1 MAIVGGVRDR
11 SSERQRQEHAGLQA
25 KGAWSMSETAAPP
38 AGVGKVR
45 KDLDRAV
52 IRFAGDSGDG
62 MQLTGEQFTT
72 ESAWAGNDIATL
84 PNFPAEIR
92 APAGTLFGVSSFQL
106 QFGSQRV
113 YTPGDRLDCL
123 VAMNP
128 AALKVHLRDL
138 KTGGLLIVN
147 TSAFDKRNLDK
158 AGYASNPL
166 DDPTLAERYRLHKVD
181 MTGLTHKAIQ
191 DLALNTKEKD
201 RTKNFFA
208 LGLVSWI
215 YTRPLE
221 PTLDWIGKRFA
232 KNQAFAEANTRVL
245 KAGHAF
251 GETAEIFAEHY
262 TVEPA
267 EMAPGLYRAMTG
279 NRALA
284 WGLLAAA
291 ERSKVPVVYGA
302 YPITPASSVLEEL
315 AMHKR
320 FRLRT
325 IQAEDEIAA
334 VTAAIGASFGG
345 AIGVTG
351 SSGPGIALK
360 GEGIGLAV
368 TAELPLVVLNIQ
380 RAGPSTGMPTKT
392 EQADLMQALYGRN
405 SESPVVVLAPAT
417 PGDCFY
423 LAYEAVRIAA
433 KYMVPVIVLSDGFLA
448 NGSEPWLIPDPSTL
462 PPIEINYRTE
472 REGFFPYLRDPAT
485 LARPWVRPGTPGL
498 EHRIGGIEKQDVT
511 GNISYDPE
519 NHDHMVRTRAEK
531 VRRVAQEI
539 PPTSINGPATGDLLV
554 VGWGGTYG
562 AITAAVEQAQAEGK
576 SVASIHLRHL
586 NPLPPDLGHIL
597 REYRKVLVP
606 EINSGQLV
614 RVIRAEY
621 LVDAVGF
628 NRVRGLPLAS
638 DEIHEAINQL
648 LGGRA

>member
-1 MAIVGGVRDR
+1 
-11 SSERQRQEHAGLQA
+11 
-25 KGAWSMSETAAPP
+25 MSETVAP
-38 AGVGKVR
+38 AQAVAKEI
-45 KDLDRAV
+45 KELNRAV

-72 ESAWAGNDIATL
+72 ESAVAGNDISTL

-138 KTGGLLIVN
+138 KPGGLLIVN
-147 TSAFDKRNLDK
+147 TSAYDKRNLDK
-158 AGYASNPL
+158 AGYPSNPL
-166 DDPTLAERYRLHKVD
+166 DDPALAERYRLHKVD
-181 MTGLTHKAIQ
+181 MSALTHEAIK
-191 DLALNTKEKD
+191 DLPLDTKEKD

-221 PTLDWIGKRFA
+221 PTLDWINKKFA
-232 KNQAFAEANTRVL
+232 KRNEIAEANRRVL

-251 GETAEIFAEHY
+251 GETAEIFGEHY
-262 TVEPA
+262 SVEAADMP
-267 EMAPGLYRAMTG
+267 PGLYRAMTG

-291 ERSKVPVVYGA
+291 QRSTLPLVYGA
-302 YPITPASSVLEEL
+302 YPITPASSILEEL

-320 FRLRT
+320 FRIRT

-334 VTAAIGASFGG
+334 VTSVIGAAFGG

-360 GEGIGLAV
+360 SEGIGLAV
-368 TAELPLVVLNIQ
+368 TAELPIVIFDIQ
-380 RAGPSTGMPTKT
+380 RGGPSTGLPTKT

-405 SESPVVVLAPAT
+405 SESPVVVIAPAT

-423 LAYEAVRIAA
+423 IAYEAVRIAL
-433 KYMVPVIVLSDGFLA
+433 KYMVPVFVLSDGFLA
-448 NGSEPWLIPDPSTL
+448 NGSEPWLIPDVNTL
-462 PPIEINYRTE
+462 PPIDVQFRTDP
-472 REGFFPYLRDPAT
+472 EGFFPYLRDPAT
-485 LARPWVRPGTPGL
+485 LARPWVKPGTPGL

-511 GNISYDPE
+511 GNISYDPD
-519 NHDHMVRTRAEK
+519 NHDHMVRQRAEK

-562 AITAAVEQAQAEGK
+562 SITAAVERAQAEGQ
-576 SVASIHLRHL
+576 SVAQIHLRHL

-597 REYRKVLVP
+597 REYRKILVP

-614 RVIRAEY
+614 RVLRAEY

-638 DEIHEAINQL
+638 EEIFEAINQL
-648 LGGRA
+648 LGST

>member
-1 MAIVGGVRDR
+1 MSGTDAP
-11 SSERQRQEHAGLQA
+11 A
-25 KGAWSMSETAAPP
+25 KGKSLKE
-38 AGVGKVR
+38 
-45 KDLDRAV
+45 LDRAV

-138 KTGGLLIVN
+138 KGGGLLIVN
-147 TSAFDKRNLDK
+147 TAAFEKRNLDK
-158 AGYASNPL
+158 AGYAQNPL
-166 DDPTLAERYRLHKVD
+166 DDPALAERYRLHKVD
-181 MTGLTHKAIQ
+181 MTGLTHKAIA
-191 DLALNTKEKD
+191 DLKLDTKEKD

-221 PTLDWIGKRFA
+221 PTLEWIGKKFTKSA
-232 KNQAFAEANTRVL
+232 DIAEANTRVL

-251 GETAEIFAEHY
+251 GETAEFFEEAY

-291 ERSKVPVVYGA
+291 ERSKVPIVYGA
-302 YPITPASSVLEEL
+302 YPITPASGVLEEL

-320 FRLRT
+320 FRIRT

-334 VTAAIGASFGG
+334 VTAAIGAAFGG
-345 AIGVTG
+345 AIGVTC

-368 TAELPLVVLNIQ
+368 AAGRPL
-380 RAGPSTGMPTKT
+380 
-392 EQADLMQALYGRN
+392 
-405 SESPVVVLAPAT
+405 
-417 PGDCFY
+417 
-423 LAYEAVRIAA
+423 
-433 KYMVPVIVLSDGFLA
+433 
-448 NGSEPWLIPDPSTL
+448 
-462 PPIEINYRTE
+462 
-472 REGFFPYLRDPAT
+472 
-485 LARPWVRPGTPGL
+485 VRPGTPGL

-511 GNISYDPE
+511 GNISYDPD
-519 NHDHMVRTRAEK
+519 NHDHMVKTRAEK

-539 PPTSINGPATGDLLV
+539 PPTTINGPATGDLLV

-562 AITAAVEQAQAEGK
+562 SITAAVERAQAAGH

-614 RVIRAEY
+614 RVLRAEY

-638 DEIHEAINQL
+638 EELLEAIHQL
-648 LGGRA
+648 IGSTP

>member
-1 MAIVGGVRDR
+1 MTETVAPVT
-11 SSERQRQEHAGLQA
+11 
-25 KGAWSMSETAAPP
+25 GAQKMLKE
-38 AGVGKVR
+38 
-45 KDLDRAV
+45 LDRAV

-138 KTGGLLIVN
+138 KPGGLLIVN
-147 TSAFDKRNLDK
+147 TASFDERNLTK
-158 AGYASNPL
+158 AGYPANPL
-166 DDPTLAERYRLHKVD
+166 DDATLAERYRLHKID
-181 MTGLTHKAIQ
+181 MTALTHQAIQ
-191 DLALNTKEKD
+191 DLPLNTKERD

-221 PTLDWIGKRFA
+221 PTLEWIGKRFA
-232 KNQAFAEANTRVL
+232 KNKVYAEANTRVL

-262 TVEPA
+262 AIEPA

-291 ERSKVPVVYGA
+291 QRSKLVIVYGA
-302 YPITPASSVLEEL
+302 YPITPASSILEEL

-320 FRLRT
+320 FGIRT

-345 AIGVTG
+345 AIGITG

-360 GEGIGLAV
+360 AEGIGLAV
-368 TAELPLVVLNIQ
+368 TAELPLVIFDIQ
-380 RAGPSTGMPTKT
+380 RGGPSTGLPTKT

-405 SESPVVVLAPAT
+405 SESPVVVLAPAS

-423 LAYEAVRIAA
+423 IAYEAVRIAV
-433 KYMVPVIVLSDGFLA
+433 KYMVPVMVLSDGFLA
-448 NGSEPWLIPDPSTL
+448 NGSEPWLIPDPDTL
-462 PPIEINYRTE
+462 PPIDVQFRTE
-472 REGFFPYLRDPAT
+472 KEGFFPYLRDPAT

-498 EHRIGGIEKQDVT
+498 EHRIGGLEKQDVT
-511 GNISYDPE
+511 GNISYDAE

-539 PPTSINGPATGDLLV
+539 TPTSINGPATGDLLV

-562 AITAAVEQAQAEGK
+562 AITAAVERAQLAGK
-576 SVASIHLRHL
+576 SVASIHLRYL

-614 RVIRAEY
+614 RVLRAEY

-628 NRVRGLPLAS
+628 NRVRGLPLAA
-638 DEIHEAINQL
+638 DEIAEAINQL
-648 LGGRA
+648 LGSQS

>member
-1 MAIVGGVRDR
+1 
-11 SSERQRQEHAGLQA
+11 
-25 KGAWSMSETAAPP
+25 MSETAA
-38 AGVGKVR
+38 
-45 KDLDRAV
+45 RAV
-52 IRFAGDSGDG
+52 TAPKPRRDLARAVVRFAGDSGDG
-62 MQLTGEQFTT
+62 MQLTGEQFTL
-72 ESAWAGNDIATL
+72 ESAVAGSDLATL

-128 AALKVHLRDL
+128 AALKVHVDDL
-138 KTGGLLIVN
+138 KPGGLLIVN
-147 TSAFDKRNLDK
+147 TTAFDRRNLDK
-158 AGYASNPL
+158 AGYAANPL
-166 DDPTLAERYRLHKVD
+166 DDPALAERYRLHKVD
-181 MTGLTHKAIQ
+181 MTALTLEAIQ
-191 DLALNTKEKD
+191 DLPLNTKEKD

-215 YTRPLE
+215 YTRPLD
-221 PTLDWIGKRFA
+221 PTLDWIKKKFA
-232 KNQAFAEANTRVL
+232 KNATIAEANARVL

-251 GETAEIFAEHY
+251 GETAEIFSECY
-262 TVEPA
+262 QLEPA

-291 ERSKVPVVYGA
+291 ERSKVPIVYGA
-302 YPITPASSVLEEL
+302 YPITPASGILEEL

-320 FRLRT
+320 FRIRT

-334 VTAAIGASFGG
+334 ASAAIGASFGG
-345 AIGVTG
+345 AVGVTA

-360 GEGIGLAV
+360 GEAIGLAV
-368 TAELPLVVLNIQ
+368 TAELPLVIFDIQ
-380 RAGPSTGMPTKT
+380 RGGPSTGLPTKT

-405 SESPVVVLAPAT
+405 SEAPVVVLAPAT
-417 PGDCFY
+417 PGDCFFI
-423 LAYEAVRIAA
+423 AYEAVRIAT

-448 NGSEPWLIPDPSTL
+448 NGSEPWRIPDPSTL
-462 PPIEINYRTE
+462 PPIEVHFRTDPA
-472 REGFFPYLRDPAT
+472 GFFPYLRDPAT
-485 LARPWVRPGTPGL
+485 LGRPWVRPGTPGL
-498 EHRIGGIEKQDVT
+498 EHRIGGIEKQDGT
-511 GNISYDPE
+511 GDISYDPD

-562 AITAAVEQAQAEGK
+562 AITAAVERSQADGK
-576 SVASIHLRHL
+576 AVASVHLRHL

-597 REYRKVLVP
+597 REYRRVLVP

-614 RVIRAEY
+614 RVLRAEY

-628 NRVRGLPLAS
+628 NRVRGLPLATE
-638 DEIHEAINQL
+638 DICDTINQL
-648 LGGRA
+648 VEGH

>member
-1 MAIVGGVRDR
+1 MA
-11 SSERQRQEHAGLQA
+11 
-25 KGAWSMSETAAPP
+25 ETAAP
-38 AGVGKVR
+38 ATGAR
-45 KDLDRAV
+45 KTRRELDRAV

-128 AALKVHLRDL
+128 AALKVHVRDL
-138 KTGGLLIVN
+138 KPGGLLIVN
-147 TSAFDKRNLDK
+147 TASFDDRNLTK
-158 AGYASNPL
+158 AGYPSNPL
-166 DDPTLAERYRLHKVD
+166 DDPTLAERYRLHQID
-181 MTGLTHKAIQ
+181 MTGLTHQAIQ
-191 DLALNTKEKD
+191 DLSLNTKERD

-221 PTLDWIGKRFA
+221 PTLEWIQKRFA
-232 KNQAFAEANTRVL
+232 KNAIYAEANTRVL

-251 GETAEIFAEHY
+251 GETAEIFVEHY
-262 TVEPA
+262 AVEAA

-291 ERSKVPVVYGA
+291 QRSKIPIVYGA

-315 AMHKR
+315 ALHKR
-320 FRLRT
+320 FRIRT

-368 TAELPLVVLNIQ
+368 TAELPLVVFDIQ
-380 RAGPSTGMPTKT
+380 RGGPSTGLPTKT
-392 EQADLMQALYGRN
+392 EQGDLMQALYGRN
-405 SESPVVVLAPAT
+405 SESPVVVLAPAS

-423 LAYEAVRIAA
+423 IAYEAVRIAA
-433 KYMVPVIVLSDGFLA
+433 KYMLPVMVLSDGFLA
-448 NGSEPWLIPDPSTL
+448 NGSEPWLIPDPATL
-462 PPIEINYRTE
+462 PPIDIQFRTE
-472 REGFFPYLRDPAT
+472 KEGFFPYLRDPAT
-485 LARPWVRPGTPGL
+485 LARPWARPGTPGL
-498 EHRIGGIEKQDVT
+498 EHRIGGLEKQDVT
-511 GNISYDPE
+511 GNISYDAE
-519 NHDHMVRTRAEK
+519 NHDHMVRMRAEK

-539 PPTSINGPATGDLLV
+539 PPTTINGPATGDLLV

-562 AITAAVEQAQAEGK
+562 AITAAVEQAQMTGK

-597 REYRKVLVP
+597 REYRKILVP

-614 RVIRAEY
+614 RVLRAEY

-628 NRVRGLPLAS
+628 NRVRGLPLPS
-638 DEIHEAINQL
+638 DEIHEAITQL
-648 LGGRA
+648 LGSHS

>member
-1 MAIVGGVRDR
+1 
-11 SSERQRQEHAGLQA
+11 
-25 KGAWSMSETAAPP
+25 MSETVAPVQ
-38 AGVGKVR
+38 GVAKEV
-45 KDLDRAV
+45 KELDRAV

-72 ESAWAGNDIATL
+72 ESAVAGNDIATL

-138 KTGGLLIVN
+138 KPGGLLIVN
-147 TSAFDKRNLDK
+147 TSAYDKRNLDK
-158 AGYASNPL
+158 AGYPANPL
-166 DDPTLAERYRLHKVD
+166 DDAALGERYRLHKVD
-181 MTGLTHKAIQ
+181 MSGLTHEAIK
-191 DLALNTKEKD
+191 DLPLNTKEKD

-221 PTLDWIGKRFA
+221 PTLDWIGKKFSKA
-232 KNQAFAEANTRVL
+232 PDIAEANVRVL

-251 GETAEIFAEHY
+251 GETAEIFGEHY
-262 TVEPA
+262 SVEAADMP
-267 EMAPGLYRAMTG
+267 PGLYRAMTG

-291 ERSKVPVVYGA
+291 QRSTLPIVYGA
-302 YPITPASSVLEEL
+302 YPITPASSILEEL

-320 FRLRT
+320 FRVRT

-334 VTAAIGASFGG
+334 VTAVIGAAFGG

-360 GEGIGLAV
+360 SEGIGLAV
-368 TAELPLVVLNIQ
+368 TAELPIVIFDIQ
-380 RAGPSTGMPTKT
+380 RGGPSTGLPTKT

-405 SESPVVVLAPAT
+405 SESPVVVIAPAT

-423 LAYEAVRIAA
+423 IAYEAVRIAV
-433 KYMVPVIVLSDGFLA
+433 KYMVPVFVLSDGFLA
-448 NGSEPWLIPDPSTL
+448 NGSEPWLIPDVNTL
-462 PPIEINYRTE
+462 PPIDVQFRTE
-472 REGFFPYLRDPAT
+472 TEGFFPYLRDPAT

-519 NHDHMVRTRAEK
+519 NHDHMVRQRAEK

-562 AITAAVEQAQAEGK
+562 SITAAVERARGEGK
-576 SVASIHLRHL
+576 SVAQIHLRHL

-597 REYRKVLVP
+597 REYRKILVP

-614 RVIRAEY
+614 RVLRAEY

-638 DEIHEAINQL
+638 DEISEAIDQL
-648 LGGRA
+648 LGST

>member
-1 MAIVGGVRDR
+1 
-11 SSERQRQEHAGLQA
+11 
-25 KGAWSMSETAAPP
+25 MSETTARAVATPKP
-38 AGVGKVR
+38 R

-52 IRFAGDSGDG
+52 VRFAGDSGDG
-62 MQLTGEQFTT
+62 MQLTGEQFTI
-72 ESAWAGNDIATL
+72 ESAVAGSDIATL

-106 QFGSQRV
+106 QFGSRRV

-128 AALKVHLRDL
+128 AALKVHVGDL

-147 TSAFDKRNLDK
+147 TQAFDKRNLDK
-158 AGYASNPL
+158 AGYPSNPL
-166 DDPTLAERYRLHKVD
+166 DAPQLAERYRLHNVD
-181 MTGLTHKAIQ
+181 MTGLTMQAIQ
-191 DLALNTKEKD
+191 DLDLNVKEKG

-215 YTRPLE
+215 YTRPLD
-221 PTLDWIGKRFA
+221 PTLEWIQKKFA
-232 KNQAFAEANTRVL
+232 KSPAIAEANTRVL

-251 GETAEIFAEHY
+251 GETAEIFTECY
-262 TVEPA
+262 QVEPA
-267 EMAPGLYRAMTG
+267 EMPPGLYRAMTG

-291 ERSKVPVVYGA
+291 ERSKLPIVYGA
-302 YPITPASSVLEEL
+302 YPITPASGILEEL

-320 FRLRT
+320 FGIRT

-360 GEGIGLAV
+360 GEAIGLAV
-368 TAELPLVVLNIQ
+368 VAELPLVIFDIQ
-380 RAGPSTGMPTKT
+380 RGGPSTGLPTKT

-405 SESPVVVLAPAT
+405 SEAPIVVLAPAT
-417 PGDCFY
+417 PGDCFFI
-423 LAYEAVRIAA
+423 AYEAVRIAV
-433 KYMVPVIVLSDGFLA
+433 KYMVPVMVLSDGFLA

-462 PPIEINYRTE
+462 PPIDVQFRTE
-472 REGFFPYLRDPAT
+472 TEGFFPYLRDPAT
-485 LARPWVRPGTPGL
+485 LGRPWVRPGTPGL

-519 NHDHMVRTRAEK
+519 NHDLMVRTRAEK

-562 AITAAVEQAQAEGK
+562 AITAAVEAAQAEGK

-614 RVIRAEY
+614 RVLRAEY

-638 DEIHEAINQL
+638 DELHDTINQL
-648 LGGRA
+648 LGSQA

>member
-1 MAIVGGVRDR
+1 MSGTDAPARGK
-11 SSERQRQEHAGLQA
+11 SLKER
-25 KGAWSMSETAAPP
+25 
-38 AGVGKVR
+38 
-45 KDLDRAV
+45 DRAV

-138 KTGGLLIVN
+138 KPGGLLLVN
-147 TSAFDKRNLDK
+147 TAAFEKRNLDK
-158 AGYASNPL
+158 AGYAQNPL
-166 DDPTLAERYRLHKVD
+166 DDPALAERYRLHKVD
-181 MTGLTHKAIQ
+181 MTGLTHEAIK

-221 PTLDWIGKRFA
+221 PTLDWINKKFA
-232 KNQAFAEANTRVL
+232 KSMDIAEANTRVL

-251 GETAEIFAEHY
+251 GETAEIF
-262 TVEPA
+262 
-267 EMAPGLYRAMTG
+267 
-279 NRALA
+279 
-284 WGLLAAA
+284 
-291 ERSKVPVVYGA
+291 
-302 YPITPASSVLEEL
+302 
-315 AMHKR
+315 
-320 FRLRT
+320 
-325 IQAEDEIAA
+325 
-334 VTAAIGASFGG
+334 GG

-360 GEGIGLAV
+360 SEGIGLAV

-405 SESPVVVLAPAT
+405 SESPVAVLAPAT

-423 LAYEAVRIAA
+423 VAYEAVRIAA
-433 KYMVPVIVLSDGFLA
+433 KYMMPVIVLSDGFLA
-448 NGSEPWLIPDPSTL
+448 NGSEPWLIPHVNTL
-462 PPIEINYRTE
+462 PPIEIQFRTSAD
-472 REGFFPYLRDPAT
+472 GFFPYLRDPAT

-519 NHDHMVRTRAEK
+519 NHDHMVKTRAEK

-539 PPTSINGPATGDLLV
+539 PPTTINGEATGDLLV

-562 AITAAVEQAQAEGK
+562 AITAAVERAQTEGR
-576 SVASIHLRHL
+576 SVASVHLRHL
-586 NPLPPDLGHIL
+586 NPLPPDLGHI
-597 REYRKVLVP
+597 
-606 EINSGQLV
+606 
-614 RVIRAEY
+614 
-621 LVDAVGF
+621 
-628 NRVRGLPLAS
+628 
-638 DEIHEAINQL
+638 
-648 LGGRA
+648 

>member
-1 MAIVGGVRDR
+1 
-11 SSERQRQEHAGLQA
+11 
-25 KGAWSMSETAAPP
+25 MSETATPVKG
-38 AGVGKVR
+38 AGKTR
-45 KDLDRAV
+45 KELDRAV

-72 ESAWAGNDIATL
+72 ESAWAGNDLATL

-128 AALKVHLRDL
+128 AALKVHLSDL
-138 KTGGLLIVN
+138 KPGGLLIVN
-147 TSAFDKRNLDK
+147 TAAFEKRNLDK
-158 AGYASNPL
+158 AGYAANPL
-166 DDPTLAERYRLHKVD
+166 DEPALGERYRLHKVD
-181 MTGLTHKAIQ
+181 MSGLTHQAIA
-191 DLALNTKEKD
+191 DLKLDTKEKD

-221 PTLDWIGKRFA
+221 PTLDWINKKFA
-232 KNQAFAEANTRVL
+232 KSAAIAEANTRVL

-251 GETAEIFAEHY
+251 GETAEFFEESY
-262 TVEPA
+262 RVEPA

-291 ERSKVPVVYGA
+291 QRSNVPIVYGA

-320 FRLRT
+320 FRVRT

-334 VTAAIGASFGG
+334 ATAAIGASFGG
-345 AIGVTG
+345 AIGVTC

-360 GEGIGLAV
+360 GEAIGLAV
-368 TAELPLVVLNIQ
+368 TAELPLVIFNIQ

-405 SESPVVVLAPAT
+405 SESPIVVLAPAT

-423 LAYEAVRIAA
+423 LAYEAVRIAV
-433 KYMVPVIVLSDGFLA
+433 KYMVPVMVLSDGFLA
-448 NGSEPWLIPDPSTL
+448 NGSEPWLIPDPATL
-462 PPIEINYRTE
+462 PPIDVHFRTE
-472 REGFFPYLRDPAT
+472 TEGFFPYLRDPAT
-485 LARPWVRPGTPGL
+485 LARPWVQPGTAGL

-531 VRRVAQEI
+531 VRRVGQEI

-562 AITAAVEQAQAEGK
+562 SITAAVERAQAAGK

-614 RVIRAEY
+614 RVLRAEY

-638 DEIHEAINQL
+638 EDIQDAINQL
-648 LGGRA
+648 TGSQQ

>member
-1 MAIVGGVRDR
+1 
-11 SSERQRQEHAGLQA
+11 
-25 KGAWSMSETAAPP
+25 MSETATPVNA
-38 AGVGKVR
+38 AGKVR
-45 KDLDRAV
+45 KELDRAV

-72 ESAWAGNDIATL
+72 ESAWAGNDLATL

-128 AALKVHLRDL
+128 AALKVHLGDL
-138 KTGGLLIVN
+138 KPGGLLIVN
-147 TSAFDKRNLDK
+147 TAAFEKRNLDK
-158 AGYASNPL
+158 AGYAANPL
-166 DDPTLAERYRLHKVD
+166 DDPALSERYRLHKVD
-181 MTGLTHKAIQ
+181 MTGLTHEAIK
-191 DLALNTKEKD
+191 DLPLNAKEKD

-221 PTLDWIGKRFA
+221 PTLDWITKRFA
-232 KNQAFAEANTRVL
+232 KNPQFAEANTRVL

-251 GETAEIFAEHY
+251 GETAEFFEEAY
-262 TVEPA
+262 TVERA

-291 ERSKVPVVYGA
+291 QRSTLPIVYGA

-320 FRLRT
+320 FRVRT

-334 VTAAIGASFGG
+334 VTAAIGAAFGG
-345 AIGVTG
+345 AIGVTC

-360 GEGIGLAV
+360 GEAIGLAV
-368 TAELPLVVLNIQ
+368 TAELPLVILNIQ

-405 SESPVVVLAPAT
+405 SESPIVVLAPAT

-423 LAYEAVRIAA
+423 MAYDAVRIAV
-433 KYMVPVIVLSDGFLA
+433 KYMVPVMVLSDGFLA
-448 NGSEPWLIPDPSTL
+448 NGSEPWLIPDPVTL
-462 PPIEINYRTE
+462 PSLDVQFRTE
-472 REGFFPYLRDPAT
+472 QEGFFPYLRDPAT

-498 EHRIGGIEKQDVT
+498 EHRIGGLEKQDVT

-539 PPTSINGPATGDLLV
+539 PPTSINGPATGDVLV

-562 AITAAVEQAQAEGK
+562 SITAAVERAQAEGK

-614 RVIRAEY
+614 RVLRAEY

-638 DEIHEAINQL
+638 EDIHDAINQII
-648 LGGRA
+648 GSQK

>member
-1 MAIVGGVRDR
+1 
-11 SSERQRQEHAGLQA
+11 
-25 KGAWSMSETAAPP
+25 MSETTARAVATPKP
-38 AGVGKVR
+38 R

-52 IRFAGDSGDG
+52 VRFAGDSGDG
-62 MQLTGEQFTT
+62 MQLTGEQFTI
-72 ESAWAGNDIATL
+72 ESAVAGSDIATL

-128 AALKVHLRDL
+128 AALKVHLGDL

-147 TSAFDKRNLDK
+147 TQAFDKRNLDK
-158 AGYASNPL
+158 AGYPSNPL
-166 DDPTLAERYRLHKVD
+166 EDPQLAERYRLHKVD
-181 MTGLTHKAIQ
+181 MTGLTMQAIQ
-191 DLALNTKEKD
+191 DLDLNVKEKG

-215 YTRPLE
+215 YTRPLD
-221 PTLDWIGKRFA
+221 PTLEWIQKKFA
-232 KNQAFAEANTRVL
+232 KSPVIAEANTRVL

-251 GETAEIFAEHY
+251 GETAEIFTECY
-262 TVEPA
+262 QVEPA

-291 ERSKVPVVYGA
+291 ERSKLPIVYGA
-302 YPITPASSVLEEL
+302 YPITPASGILEEL

-320 FRLRT
+320 FGIRT

-360 GEGIGLAV
+360 GEAIGLAV
-368 TAELPLVVLNIQ
+368 VAELPLVIFDIQ
-380 RAGPSTGMPTKT
+380 RGGPSTGLPTKT

-405 SESPVVVLAPAT
+405 SEAPVVVLAPAT
-417 PGDCFY
+417 PGDCFFI
-423 LAYEAVRIAA
+423 AYEAVRIAV
-433 KYMVPVIVLSDGFLA
+433 KYMVPVMVLSDGFLA

-462 PPIEINYRTE
+462 PPIDVHFRTE
-472 REGFFPYLRDPAT
+472 TEGFFPYLRDPAT
-485 LARPWVRPGTPGL
+485 LGRPWVRPGTPGL

-531 VRRVAQEI
+531 VRRVAQEV
-539 PPTSINGPATGDLLV
+539 PPLSINGPATGDLLV
-554 VGWGGTYG
+554 VGWGSTYG
-562 AITAAVEQAQAEGK
+562 TITAAVERAQMEGK
-576 SVASIHLRHL
+576 AVAAVHLRHL

-606 EINSGQLV
+606 EINTGQLV
-614 RVIRAEY
+614 RVLRAEY

-628 NRVRGLPLAS
+628 NRVRGLPLATE
-638 DEIHEAINQL
+638 DIYEAIIQL
-648 LGGRA
+648 VEN